1 MSKRVYISA
10 DYSKDDGDCDV
21 VNELNK
27 WGQDD
32 LHKVDFVD
40 MAKVVSGTVANDEDC
55 RICDLKAEFNRQIN
69 ASSVV
74 IFIVGDKMAN
84 RTAGSACYRSLLEQ
98 KDCYCTPYKDNRN
111 GSKPCRVASTT
122 PHSREGN
129 VGNINSYSYLRHEFE
144 QAKKK
149 NKEIIILYNST
160 RKETTWLPS
169 YMKGY
174 EDKAKPFWTYN
185 FERKKVGDYAAIKLA
200 LGYD

>member
-69 ASSVV
+69 ASSVRD
-74 IFIVGDKMAN
+74 IHQFSKISFRFLNDRIIGFRSMAHLHYGH
-84 RTAGSACYRSLLEQ
+84 AGSS
-98 KDCYCTPYKDNRN
+98 
-111 GSKPCRVASTT
+111 
-122 PHSREGN
+122 
-129 VGNINSYSYLRHEFE
+129 
-144 QAKKK
+144 
-149 NKEIIILYNST
+149 IIQHFIGCFL
-160 RKETTWLPS
+160 
-169 YMKGY
+169 
-174 EDKAKPFWTYN
+174 
-185 FERKKVGDYAAIKLA
+185 
-200 LGYD
+200 